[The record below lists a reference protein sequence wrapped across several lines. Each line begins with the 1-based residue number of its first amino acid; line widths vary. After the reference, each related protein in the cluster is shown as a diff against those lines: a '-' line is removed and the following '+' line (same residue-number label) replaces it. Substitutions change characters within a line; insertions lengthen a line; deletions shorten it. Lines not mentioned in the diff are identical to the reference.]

1 MIEEVRDYFLSC
13 PAIKRRAKIFGINNL
28 GPDALDYTVE
38 SVPGNP
44 IVKRYTNGAAI
55 RAKQFVIASRELH
68 SVDVRRRVCMGRG
81 AERRGQ
87 LSEDQ
92 RGAAPRSRRQFLRL
106 SAGRRRKD
114 GALSNPSPVK
124 LFYGGIHMKQV
135 IRNMIADYLKP
146 ADSEGFVL
154 MGTGFNTLDESPN
167 AQTDEK
173 TYINQA
179 SSSTSIKGYKPE
191 FSFDSDF
198 IEDEA
203 AIADLYAIG
212 RNRLTGED
220 AQREYVRVELF
231 KTKDTKGYPAR
242 KFTVS
247 VEVSDLATG
256 DGGEVTNVSGTLHQ
270 IGEFVEGFFDTQTK
284 TFTAANAG

>member
-1 MIEEVRDYFLSC
+1 
-13 PAIKRRAKIFGINNL
+13 
-28 GPDALDYTVE
+28 
-38 SVPGNP
+38 
-44 IVKRYTNGAAI
+44 
-55 RAKQFVIASRELH
+55 
-68 SVDVRRRVCMGRG
+68 
-81 AERRGQ
+81 
-87 LSEDQ
+87 
-92 RGAAPRSRRQFLRL
+92 
-106 SAGRRRKD
+106 
-114 GALSNPSPVK
+114 
-124 LFYGGIHMKQV
+124 MKQV

-146 ADSEGFVL
+146 ADSEGFAL